1 MSTQDETTGEIEQT
15 LAAAAE
21 SVGGTVQP
29 YPRAGRATRR
39 VVLREVHDSEGSQF
53 EEAVLEDDGTVR
65 ITGEDEGPK
74 VSGFWGPSIRSYDWV
89 YVVSPDRVPTLIAR
103 LGGTPGSDVLDLLA
117 NFYSDNAAGEMG
129 LLLRAPPVNASFDNW
144 MS

>member
-1 MSTQDETTGEIEQT
+1 MSAEDETIGEIEQT

-39 VVLREVHDSEGSQF
+39 VVLREVHDSGGSQF

-74 VSGFWGPSIRSYDWV
+74 VSGFWGRSISSYDWV
-89 YVVSPDRVPTLIAR
+89 YVVSPDRVPHLIAR

-117 NFYSDNAAGEMG
+117 RYYGEDKAGQLG
-129 LLLRAPPVNASFDNW
+129 QLLRASPVNASFDNW